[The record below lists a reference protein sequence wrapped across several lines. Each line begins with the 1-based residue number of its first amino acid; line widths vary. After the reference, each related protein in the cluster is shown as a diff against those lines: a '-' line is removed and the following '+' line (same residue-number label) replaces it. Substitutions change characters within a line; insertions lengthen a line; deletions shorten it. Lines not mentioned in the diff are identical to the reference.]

1 MARWLM
7 ELLPHDHVEFA
18 TCPGGRVD
26 MITVE
31 EGRALVARQ
40 RVHPGHNVAGAYR
53 RS

>member
-1 MARWLM
+1 
-7 ELLPHDHVEFA
+7 
-18 TCPGGRVD
+18 
-26 MITVE
+26 MIMVE